1 MKRLIEQFEME
12 GKPVLP
18 KYLLPSDHK
27 DEVSTSPVISPGIE
41 FMYKLSEALRSY
53 VISRINNDPGW
64 RDIKV
69 WSMSAFLLRIIFSIH
84 SNTLCMPLYS
94 NSFLRFFLKV
104 CFGQF

>member
-12 GKPVLP
+12 GKPVRLEY
-18 KYLLPSDHK
+18 YLLPNHNH
-27 DEVSTSPVISPGIE
+27 EVSTSHVINPGTE

-69 WSMSAFLLRIIFSIH
+69 WSISAFLNFE
-84 SNTLCMPLYS
+84 N
-94 NSFLRFFLKV
+94 
-104 CFGQF
+104 

>member
-12 GKPVLP
+12 GKPVRLEYYLP
-18 KYLLPSDHK
+18 NHNH
-27 DEVSTSPVISPGIE
+27 EVSTSHVITPGTE

-69 WSMSAFLLRIIFSIH
+69 WSISGFLNFE
-84 SNTLCMPLYS
+84 N
-94 NSFLRFFLKV
+94 
-104 CFGQF
+104 